1 MRVHYSRKERLSM
14 SNAPGLSTRNTG
26 GIFKGNRSLL
36 IVLLDILLLVLMI
49 FIFKQFIFSPSYQ
62 ANLAGYRIDLR
73 GYPVENGIMVVIRLA
88 KKVKDAPEGRAFLHV
103 FLGKEEARESLLL
116 PLLEDEPSE
125 LKMFLSM
132 PNPEKE
138 LKATVRIGEEQ
149 RTLRWIM
156 ERER

>member
-1 MRVHYSRKERLSM
+1 M
-14 SNAPGLSTRNTG
+14 SNAPVLSTRNAG

-36 IVLLDILLLVLMI
+36 IVLLDILLIVLMI
-49 FIFKQFIFSPSYQ
+49 FIFKQFIFGPSYQ

-88 KKVKDAPEGRAFLHV
+88 KKVQDAPEGRAFLH
-103 FLGKEEARESLLL
+103 FTLGKEEARESLLL
-116 PLLEDEPSE
+116 PSLEDEPSE
-125 LKMFLSM
+125 LKTFLPM
-132 PNPEKE
+132 PKPEKE